1 MKNFKLILLSISILI
16 GISIFIYFNTTNKIE
31 NFMSRKNKEDVQRI
45 LNTDGLSYSEKISK
59 IKSLKLKDYTIN
71 DLIFNYE
78 KNTYNL
84 IVEYM
89 KTDIPEKS

>member
-16 GISIFIYFNTTNKIE
+16 GISIFIYFNTKIE

-45 LNTDGLSYSEKISK
+45 INTDGLSYSEKISK
-59 IKSLKLKDYTIN
+59 IKSLKLKDNTIN
-71 DLIFNYE
+71 NLIFNYE